1 MNSHQAKRAADVA
14 VVRSD
19 TDNIAEDTLAG
30 ADAIGRYFGKSRRQT
45 FYLCEKKQ
53 IPAYRRP
60 VHAARAAGLGCY
72 WWRRRWLKK
81 LREVA

>member
-53 IPAYRRP
+53 IPAFKLCGTWHMRKSTYRR
-60 VHAARAAGLGCY
+60 RIE
-72 WWRRRWLKK
+72 K
-81 LREVA
+81 LEEQV